1 MTAIWE
7 QSGRRARGISLNV
20 ISDFD
25 ARGMRRVYGRSDHF
39 GRGRTFNMDVWLARN
54 GRLLVRFWAR
64 RDEVDWESLE
74 VTGFSHSARPKNE
87 KREMNED
94 WAPQCLRD
102 EYDNWIL
109 SEF

>member
-1 MTAIWE
+1 MTASWE
-7 QSGRRARGISLNV
+7 QRGRRGRGISLNY
-20 ISDFD
+20 IGHFD
-25 ARGMRRVYGRSDHF
+25 AHGMRRVYSRGDHF
-39 GRGRTFNMDVWLARN
+39 GRGRTFNMDVWLTRS

-64 RDEVDWESLE
+64 RDELDWQSLE
-74 VTGFSHSARPKNE
+74 VIGFSHAPPPKNE

-109 SEF
+109 SES